1 MNLGFPQRSLCQI
14 EMTRIKHQM
23 GPVSIKMY
31 DKLRIILRIET
42 TVNDVSFFKHRRK
55 VEPWDGTE
63 K

>member
-14 EMTRIKHQM
+14 EGTRIKHQM

-55 VEPWDGTE
+55 VEHCDGTE